1 MLRGR
6 LPKLLL
12 SVHNRHSGRHGA
24 PGVRWHWRSGQF
36 DGNLEEVE
44 LNFLTDRRRVSV
56 DIQCS
61 QSALSST
68 TGRYIKQE
76 LEIFRFSAGSR
87 YIWMFISIPTMF
99 TCQAASPTFNGF
111 IGGQVQYS
119 RFLKSRPDYGD
130 AVQFQFVAVQF
141 QFDCFSGESIASQP
155 VVGLDSAQ
163 LFGRRKRSESGGKR
177 KKKLVQKMSSSKR
190 KSSTGRKQS
199 SQKTSRKQTRK
210 KENKASRKQSREK
223 EKVSERKSA
232 RKSSR
237 KGQRSKK
244 RKSAKSSKR
253 KKQRKRKRKL
263 SGEKKRSRKE
273 RRRRR
278 RKQERAKLRRIED
291 SRLGK
296 PVPEEKM
303 EMFRENFRRGKEK
316 VGGSKILKNVEN
328 PFEKRGRLR
337 SDFRKLVRE
346 KVFLITHYF

>member
-1 MLRGR
+1 
-6 LPKLLL
+6 
-12 SVHNRHSGRHGA
+12 
-24 PGVRWHWRSGQF
+24 
-36 DGNLEEVE
+36 
-44 LNFLTDRRRVSV
+44 
-56 DIQCS
+56 
-61 QSALSST
+61 
-68 TGRYIKQE
+68 
-76 LEIFRFSAGSR
+76 
-87 YIWMFISIPTMF
+87 MFISIPTMF

-119 RFLKSRPDYGD
+119 RFLKSRPHYGD
-130 AVQFQFVAVQF
+130 AVQF

-278 RKQERAKLRRIED
+278 RRRKQERAKLRRIED

>member
-1 MLRGR
+1 VPQECGGTGGQTEGESL
-6 LPKLLL
+6 LTSSALNLL
-12 SVHNRHSGRHGA
+12 SL
-24 PGVRWHWRSGQF
+24 Q
-36 DGNLEEVE
+36 
-44 LNFLTDRRRVSV
+44 
-56 DIQCS
+56 
-61 QSALSST
+61 
-68 TGRYIKQE
+68 
-76 LEIFRFSAGSR
+76 
-87 YIWMFISIPTMF
+87 
-99 TCQAASPTFNGF
+99 QAASPTFNGF

-119 RFLKSRPDYGD
+119 
-130 AVQFQFVAVQF
+130 
-141 QFDCFSGESIASQP
+141 SGESIASQP

-346 KVFLITHYF
+346 KVIQKLPDYCEQARLGKGDEEKRADCSRRARRIRERIEKRKISFV

>member
-1 MLRGR
+1 
-6 LPKLLL
+6 
-12 SVHNRHSGRHGA
+12 
-24 PGVRWHWRSGQF
+24 
-36 DGNLEEVE
+36 
-44 LNFLTDRRRVSV
+44 
-56 DIQCS
+56 
-61 QSALSST
+61 
-68 TGRYIKQE
+68 
-76 LEIFRFSAGSR
+76 
-87 YIWMFISIPTMF
+87 MFISIPTMF

-119 RFLKSRPDYGD
+119 RFLKSGPDYF
-130 AVQFQFVAVQF
+130 QFQCYGFRFDVVQF

-163 LFGRRKRSESGGKR
+163 LFGRRKRSENGGKR

-244 RKSAKSSKR
+244 RKSAKSSVR